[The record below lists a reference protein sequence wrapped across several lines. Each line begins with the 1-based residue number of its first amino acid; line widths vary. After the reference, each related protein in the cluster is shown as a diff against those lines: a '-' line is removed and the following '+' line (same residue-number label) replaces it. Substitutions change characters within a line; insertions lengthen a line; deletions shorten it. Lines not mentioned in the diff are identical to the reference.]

1 MIGLNADSS
10 KMISIALTT
19 ANTPPLTVYAAQSCG
34 KAYYMSRCD
43 YKGAKWVGVSAAIAG
58 ASVLVLLN

>member
-10 KMISIALTT
+10 KMISIVLTT
-19 ANTPPLTVYAAQSCG
+19 AGTQPLTVYAAQSCG

-43 YKGAKWVGVSAAIAG
+43 Y
-58 ASVLVLLN
+58 